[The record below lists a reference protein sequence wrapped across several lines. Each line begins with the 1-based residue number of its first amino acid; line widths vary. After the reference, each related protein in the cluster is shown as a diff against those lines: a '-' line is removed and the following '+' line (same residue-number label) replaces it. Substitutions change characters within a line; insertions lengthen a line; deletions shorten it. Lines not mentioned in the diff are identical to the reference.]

1 MGRRPGPSSLA
12 SLPVSVLQKEIKRRS
27 KSLKSLERKRDK
39 VAKKLASIEAQIA
52 AAGGSAGS
60 GGRRTRP
67 QNSMTLVQAM
77 SKTLAGKTMGVT
89 ELANAVRKD
98 GYSSHAA
105 NFRTIVNQALLK
117 HRRAFKKVSR
127 GQYTTA

>member
-12 SLPVSVLQKEIKRRS
+12 NLSVNVLEKELRRRA
-27 KSLKSLERKRDK
+27 KSLRTLERKRDRL
-39 VAKKLASIEAQIA
+39 AKKLATVDAQIA
-52 AAGGSAGS
+52 AAGGSSAR
-60 GGRRTRP
+60 GRRTRP

-77 SKTLAGKTMGVT
+77 AKSLAGKTLGVT
-89 ELANAVRKD
+89 ELANAVKKD

-105 NFRTIVNQALLK
+105 NFRTIVNQALIK
-117 HRRAFKKVSR
+117 HRKVFKKVSR